1 VECLLDYIGMVD
13 VMVYIKNVEKNDK
26 QLIIDYLIREWG
38 STLIVLREGEIFDLQ
53 DEEGFIAYDEDTV
66 IGLITYRITGHTCEI
81 LSLNS
86 NIEKHGLGTSL
97 IEKVRECAHLN
108 KCDLLRVITT
118 NDNLRAFEFFQKRGF
133 RLVKLY
139 INAMDYVRKL
149 KPDVP
154 LNGENNIPLNDELE
168 FEMYI

>member
-1 VECLLDYIGMVD
+1 MECLLDYIGMVE
-13 VMVYIKNVEKNDK
+13 VMVIIKNVEKNDK
-26 QLIIDYLIREWG
+26 QLITDYLKREWG
-38 STLIVLREGEIFDLQ
+38 STLIVLREGETFNLQ
-53 DEEGFIAYDEDTV
+53 YEKGFIAYDGDTV
-66 IGLITYRITGHTCEI
+66 IGLITYRITGHICEL

-97 IEKVRECAHLN
+97 IEKVRECAKLN

-118 NDNLRAFEFFQKRGF
+118 NDNLRAIGFFQKRGF

-139 INAMDYVRKL
+139 VNAMDFVRKI

-154 LNGENNIPLNDELE
+154 LKGENDIPLNDELE
-168 FEMYI
+168 FEMLI

>member
-1 VECLLDYIGMVD
+1 MECLIDYIGKLD
-13 VMVYIKNVEKNDK
+13 VMVIIKNVEKNDK
-26 QLIIDYLIREWG
+26 QLITDYLKREWG
-38 STLIVLREGEIFDLQ
+38 STLIVLREGELFDLQ
-53 DEEGFIAYDEDTV
+53 DEKGFMAYDKDIV
-66 IGLITYRITGHTCEI
+66 IGLITYRITGHICEI

-97 IEKVRECAHLN
+97 IENVREYAKLN

-118 NDNLRAFEFFQKRGF
+118 NDNLRAIGFFQKRGF
-133 RLVKLY
+133 HLVKLY
-139 INAMDYVRKL
+139 VNAMDYVRKI

-154 LNGENNIPLNDELE
+154 LKGENDIPLNDELE